1 MNEIKL
7 FTGKINEEGIVKILF
22 KLHLDKLT
30 GNLSIIQDEILFNI
44 IIKNGIIIFV
54 KSKSE
59 ANTLGNFLIKQNI
72 ITKTDSDKAFEFSN
86 KNNKRFGRS
95 LLELGL
101 IDNDGLWKNVKEH
114 LIETLLSL
122 FIHNTGNYEFFSNS
136 NFDEENITLNLNI
149 PQLLVEG
156 SRLRTNNGLIDEKL
170 AATEDIYP
178 QDYTYI
184 EKLNLKPY
192 EYHILNL
199 IEKESKLSKIL
210 EKSEL
215 LRFDT
220 LKLIDLFLTMDI
232 ITNNKEKSIE
242 SLNAKKSE
250 PKKIINEN
258 EKISGTASFK
268 SFAEALKYY
277 NNKYELIY
285 KVFSKEIGPISLS
298 ILQKSISDVSDNLPV
313 YLRKI
318 KWNSNGTIQ
327 EASLLKSMYH
337 KDFHENIKV
346 FLTGLEE
353 ILYAGI
359 YTIRKNISPEKEQTI
374 LKWINKPVK

>member
-7 FTGKINEEGIVKILF
+7 FTGKIKEEGIVKILF

-30 GNLSIIQDEILFNI
+30 GNLSIVQDEISFNI
-44 IIKNGIIIFV
+44 NIKNGIIIFV
-54 KSKSE
+54 KSKSNI
-59 ANTLGNFLIKQNI
+59 NTLGNFLIKHNI
-72 ITKTDSDKAFEFSN
+72 ITKTDSDRALAFSK

-101 IDNDGLWKNVKEH
+101 IDNDGLWKNVKDH

-122 FIHNTGNYEFFSNS
+122 FINNTGNYEFFSNS
-136 NFDEENITLNLNI
+136 NFEEENITLNLNI
-149 PQLLVEG
+149 PQLLVKG

-199 IEKESKLSKIL
+199 IEKENKLSKIL

-232 ITNNKEKSIE
+232 ITNNKEKSIK
-242 SLNAKKSE
+242 SLNAKRSE

-258 EKISGTASFK
+258 EKKSGTASFK

-285 KVFSKEIGPISLS
+285 KVFSKEIGPIALS
-298 ILQKSISDVSDNLPV
+298 ILQKSINDVSDNLPI